1 MEETDVVIT
10 GGGPSGLALSVAL
23 SHQHIKNIVLELND
37 EICEDPRA
45 IAITGDT
52 SRILRVL
59 GVTDDDL
66 SKIGQGSSL
75 KLSDVANEV
84 NVKLTIRQQGLSH
97 LEFHHGAITD
107 PPFLTMDNARDWL
120 GQAMPLGVM
129 IFQPKLGKSAT
140 HLSAATHTQR
150 NKSRYCA
157 NR

>member
-23 SHQHIKNIVLELND
+23 SHRHIKNIVLELND

-45 IAITGDT
+45 IAVTGDT

-75 KLSDVANEV
+75 KLSDLAS
-84 NVKLTIRQQGLSH
+84 RW
-97 LEFHHGAITD
+97 
-107 PPFLTMDNARDWL
+107 M
-120 GQAMPLGVM
+120 
-129 IFQPKLGKSAT
+129 
-140 HLSAATHTQR
+140 R
-150 NKSRYCA
+150 N
-157 NR
+157 

>member
-1 MEETDVVIT
+1 MVIT

-45 IAITGDT
+45 IAVTGDT
-52 SRILRVL
+52 SRILRLL

-66 SKIGQGSSL
+66 SKIGQGSSP
-75 KLSDVANEV
+75 KLSYSCSEV
-84 NVKLTIRQQGLSH
+84 NAKLICGPQVLSH

-129 IFQPKLGKSAT
+129 IFQPKLGKSST
-140 HLSAATHTQR
+140 LQL
-150 NKSRYCA
+150 
-157 NR
+157 

>member
-1 MEETDVVIT
+1 MVIT

-75 KLSDVANEV
+75 KLSDVAKRGQRE
-84 NVKLTIRQQGLSH
+84 
-97 LEFHHGAITD
+97 TD
-107 PPFLTMDNARDWL
+107 D
-120 GQAMPLGVM
+120 
-129 IFQPKLGKSAT
+129 
-140 HLSAATHTQR
+140 
-150 NKSRYCA
+150 
-157 NR
+157 